1 MSWST
6 KMLWHGCMEV
16 APSGLWAPVAS
27 HQCWSLLLVLSLVLR
42 GFSPGTQVSA
52 HLNQEWLM
60 KNHYVDVLLLNC
72 YLFIYSFTY
81 PSIYLFIYYNIINWL
96 LVKHSFLTS
105 DFSESPGHLV
115 NPCVGWGGMVLMSW
129 SGWRR
134 RKGVS
139 KMYCTLIN
147 VWMGRVDCMVKG
159 VAFAFFAFFFCG
171 GGGGQIFASLAWKKV
186 QMW

>member
-115 NPCVGWGGMVLMSW
+115 DPCVGWGGMVLMSW

-159 VAFAFFAFFFCG
+159 VAFAFFAFFFF
-171 GGGGQIFASLAWKKV
+171 GGGGQISDSWAWKII
-186 QMW
+186 QML